1 MYYGG
6 VVKVYNVWVARGRM
20 QEALVWGEV
29 RGGLVVVAEPPQGS
43 VSCVLGTKKEVL
55 GEGSLHLILTE
66 WHRVKGP
73 D

>member
-1 MYYGG
+1 MGGGG
-6 VVKVYNVWVARGRM
+6 V
-20 QEALVWGEV
+20 
-29 RGGLVVVAEPPQGS
+29 VVVAEPPQGG

-73 D
+73 DWEIATRDNRAGKQCVVAVLGVFVGS

>member
-1 MYYGG
+1 
-6 VVKVYNVWVARGRM
+6 M